1 MKKLFLY
8 IGLFCTFSLLPTLI
22 SAQGLKENAWRLLA
36 KLTYSK
42 KMDSILGFK
51 VDVPV
56 YSKEVQA
63 MEGKEIS
70 IRGYIIPTDGY
81 KSTSAFILSAFP
93 YNMCFF
99 CGGAGP
105 ETVIE
110 VVCKSPIP
118 YSADPVTLK
127 GMLHL
132 NGGDVNTLLYTLKNA
147 VKAN

>member
-1 MKKLFLY
+1 MKKQFLY
-8 IGLFCTFSLLPTLI
+8 LSFFLGMFIVPTSV
-22 SAQGLKENAWRLLA
+22 SAQGLKESAWRLLA
-36 KLTYSK
+36 KLTYTRK
-42 KMDSILGFK
+42 EDPVLGFK

-56 YSKEVQA
+56 YSKEVKA
-63 MEGKEIS
+63 MEGKEIT

-110 VVCKSPIP
+110 VVCKTPIP

-127 GMLHL
+127 GTLQL

>member
-1 MKKLFLY
+1 MKKKFVYISFFLSM
-8 IGLFCTFSLLPTLI
+8 FLLPTSV
-22 SAQGLKENAWRLLA
+22 SAQGLKESAWRLLA
-36 KLTYSK
+36 KLTYTRK
-42 KMDSILGFK
+42 EDPILGFK

-56 YSKEVQA
+56 YGKEVKA
-63 MEGKEIS
+63 MEGKEIT

-110 VVCKSPIP
+110 VVCKTPIP

-127 GMLHL
+127 GTLQL